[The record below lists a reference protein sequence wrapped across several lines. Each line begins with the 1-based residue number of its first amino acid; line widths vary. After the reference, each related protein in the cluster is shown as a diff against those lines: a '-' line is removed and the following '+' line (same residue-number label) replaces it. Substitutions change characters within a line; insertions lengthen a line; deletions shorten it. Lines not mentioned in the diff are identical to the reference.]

1 MKTTSDPN
9 STMRLLGSGPSFQQQ
24 LLAMMA
30 GVDMLANMNGREL
43 EMLAQHLQAFKAD
56 PGCVIFNEG
65 EAGNFMCFLVSGR
78 VKTYKEADQDH
89 TTEVAVESH
98 GRSIGEM
105 ALIDGEPRS
114 ATCIAVQPSV
124 LLLLSKEGFKD
135 LADKHA
141 TLAFKL
147 LVRITRLMS
156 RRLRLTSGRLVDYLD
171 GDAPAAQTPGN
182 AQE

>member
-1 MKTTSDPN
+1 MKTPN
-9 STMRLLGSGPSFQQQ
+9 ETPNLRLLGSGSSFHQQ

-30 GVDMLANMNGREL
+30 GVEMLANMHGHEL
-43 EMLAQHLQAFKAD
+43 EMLAHYLQAFKAD

-78 VKTYKEADQDH
+78 VRTFKESEQDRSA
-89 TTEVAVESH
+89 EVAVESH

-114 ATCIAVQPSV
+114 ATCVAVQPSV
-124 LLLLSKEGFKD
+124 LLLLTKQGFQE
-135 LADKHA
+135 LAGKHA
-141 TLAFKL
+141 ALALKL
-147 LVRITRLMS
+147 MVRIARLMS

-171 GDAPAAQTPGN
+171 N
-182 AQE
+182 